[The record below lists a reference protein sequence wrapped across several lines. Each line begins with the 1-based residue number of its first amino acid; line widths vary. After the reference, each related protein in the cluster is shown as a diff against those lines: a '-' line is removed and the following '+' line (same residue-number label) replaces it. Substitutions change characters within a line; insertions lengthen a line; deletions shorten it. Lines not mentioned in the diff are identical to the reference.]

1 MRDPVHARY
10 RNRSPATAPP
20 EPPQSPAAAELAGQA
35 AQLRLAVARLHR
47 RARQEAIGRDDDVS
61 PSRLAALAT
70 IEKRGPITL
79 GALAAEEQVQ
89 PPSMTRIVTRLE
101 EQGLVT
107 REVDPSDRR
116 HVARMRITPTGAA
129 LLARNRTPR
138 QRLPRR
144 APRPLHRRRAATRS
158 VAALPLL
165 ERILEDD

>member
-1 MRDPVHARY
+1 VTP
-10 RNRSPATAPP
+10 ST
-20 EPPQSPAAAELAGQA
+20 PAAATVPAVTDAELAGQA

-89 PPSMTRIVTRLE
+89 PPSMTRIVARLE

-107 REVDPSDRR
+107 REVDQADRR
-116 HVARMRITPTGAA
+116 VARMRITPTGAA
-129 LLARNRTPR
+129 LLARNRTR
-138 QRLPRR
+138 GNAFLAGRLARFTDDER
-144 APRPLHRRRAATRS
+144 DAL

>member
-1 MRDPVHARY
+1 MRL
-10 RNRSPATAPP
+10 T
-20 EPPQSPAAAELAGQA
+20 
-35 AQLRLAVARLHR
+35 VARLHR

-89 PPSMTRIVTRLE
+89 PPSMTRIVARLE

-107 REVDPSDRR
+107 REVDASDRR
-116 HVARMRITPTGAA
+116 VARVRITPAGAA
-129 LLARNRTPR
+129 LLARNRTR
-138 QRLPRR
+138 GNAFLAQRL
-144 APRPLHRRRAATRS
+144 AGFTDDERAAL